1 MLNITEDF
9 TIVRTLDGAYQRYN
23 MSDDM
28 QLRDVYG
35 RWSDKKERA
44 YNYCVEL
51 MRKYNGYDLRIISS
65 NTFMFTVGFEFP
77 HPETG
82 ETMFAYITPDYNRCA
97 IIE

>member
-9 TIVRTLDGAYQRYN
+9 TIVRDLDGAYQRYN

-44 YNYCVEL
+44 YNYCREL
-51 MRKYNGYDLRIISS
+51 MYKYNGNGFRIISA

-77 HPETG
+77 HPNTG
-82 ETMFAYITPDYNRCA
+82 ELMFAYITPDYNRCA
-97 IIE
+97 II

>member
-9 TIVRTLDGAYQRYN
+9 TIVRDLGGAYQRYN

-44 YNYCVEL
+44 YNYCREL
-51 MRKYNGYDLRIISS
+51 MLKYDGNGFRIISA

-82 ETMFAYITPDYNRCA
+82 EPMFAYITPDYNRCA
-97 IIE
+97 VIE